1 MDETPNENT
10 SERHVAR
17 VLKAQEQLKDLLKEL
32 LKRTLINGMSTQD
45 LKQYAEI
52 AIKAFLRDHKDIK
65 ENFNEIYQTWERSFY
80 ANFNTMYAVTKRT
93 ADDVFEK
100 QRDRKSAAVY
110 KDLKRTYNE
119 RKNKYKLDPS
129 KESYTFYSGI
139 DIPLE
144 EDMTSENAPNLK
156 FIRTNAEYGYT
167 QMQIDNYV
175 EKVERVMDKVAKM
188 EFVATNSRGA
198 RISLRSKAE
207 MEVRWQDMLEDLK
220 ELKHDKYVIVSQH
233 KDSSL
238 RCACWQGLIYLKD
251 TDGTDITLKD
261 WHEWNNTE
269 NHITPKQKGTLP
281 DGQPYYSLREAMEC
295 GLFSYNCRHRLIK
308 YEAGV
313 KVPKQYAYNP
323 NEESK
328 SSLIDQHMRQMEQ
341 NIRRAKERQ
350 TLALSAKER
359 AKWQEKSKAL
369 QKKYD
374 EFCKK
379 NNRVRND
386 WRTVIGRQ
394 ERRGM
399 KAVEQAF
406 DEAYIDPKASAKEAG
421 IVKNKINKENQKEKA
436 IAKIEFVEAKTIQ
449 EAEEFVKSKFEV
461 KNCTFKGL
469 SIENVNSINKQV
481 SKIFNMFPRIKGNL
495 KSFGTAQELNKM
507 IKVRAKELLIE
518 DYKKSYPKNE
528 KDWETWASKY
538 ANKFASK
545 VSANTYAYHFDY
557 NDSDY
562 WVINQM
568 RNEFKGIYLN
578 KDKFKDNTAN
588 NDYQHDVSVN
598 YHPIGTTSSSI
609 IIHELGHALDKMIG
623 LSSNKEL
630 NEYYNKVKNQIGD
643 GLSRYAQTNIKEF
656 LAEGFAEYI
665 SSLNPRKIAKNI
677 GKFYEKLYNKYKEK
691 DDKNDN

>member
-45 LKQYAEI
+45 LKQCAEL

-129 KESYTFYSGI
+129 KESYTFHSGV
-139 DIPLE
+139 DIPLD

-251 TDGTDITLKD
+251 TDGTDVTLKD
-261 WHEWNNTE
+261 WHKWNNTE

-313 KVPKQYAYNP
+313 KVPKQYGYNP

-421 IVKNKINKENQKEKA
+421 TVRSGIEKKNEASEVLNKNSNSDNIKNREPGLLCQHKNL
-436 IAKIEFVEAKTIQ
+436 KIEPLDKN
-449 EAEEFVKSKFEV
+449 EFVKLKNDFEKQGGLFIQDEAAQDYLKYRNADALTLNENTILLKPEPTASEVHEELIHSKQFKKGKLNNITNFKAKLECEIEACKILI
-461 KNCTFKGL
+461 KNKDEYLITDEEHNYNL
-469 SIENVNSINKQV
+469 ERL
-481 SKIFNMFPRIKGNL
+481 KIM
-495 KSFGTAQELNKM
+495 
-507 IKVRAKELLIE
+507 
-518 DYKKSYPKNE
+518 E
-528 KDWETWASKY
+528 KDYEDGKY
-538 ANKFASK
+538 
-545 VSANTYAYHFDY
+545 
-557 NDSDY
+557 
-562 WVINQM
+562 
-568 RNEFKGIYLN
+568 
-578 KDKFKDNTAN
+578 DK
-588 NDYQHDVSVN
+588 Y
-598 YHPIGTTSSSI
+598 
-609 IIHELGHALDKMIG
+609 
-623 LSSNKEL
+623 
-630 NEYYNKVKNQIGD
+630 
-643 GLSRYAQTNIKEF
+643 
-656 LAEGFAEYI
+656 
-665 SSLNPRKIAKNI
+665 
-677 GKFYEKLYNKYKEK
+677 
-691 DDKNDN
+691 

>member
-1 MDETPNENT
+1 
-10 SERHVAR
+10 
-17 VLKAQEQLKDLLKEL
+17 
-32 LKRTLINGMSTQD
+32 
-45 LKQYAEI
+45 
-52 AIKAFLRDHKDIK
+52 
-65 ENFNEIYQTWERSFY
+65 
-80 ANFNTMYAVTKRT
+80 
-93 ADDVFEK
+93 
-100 QRDRKSAAVY
+100 
-110 KDLKRTYNE
+110 
-119 RKNKYKLDPS
+119 
-129 KESYTFYSGI
+129 
-139 DIPLE
+139 
-144 EDMTSENAPNLK
+144 
-156 FIRTNAEYGYT
+156 
-167 QMQIDNYV
+167 
-175 EKVERVMDKVAKM
+175 MDKVAKM
-188 EFVATNSRGA
+188 EFVATNSKGA

-251 TDGTDITLKD
+251 TDGTDVTLKD

-406 DEAYIDPKASAKEAG
+406 DEAYIDPKASAKEAAKVN
-421 IVKNKINKENQKEKA
+421 IQLQKK
-436 IAKIEFVEAKTIQ
+436 VPD
-449 EAEEFVKSKFEV
+449 
-461 KNCTFKGL
+461 
-469 SIENVNSINKQV
+469 NVN
-481 SKIFNMFPRIKGNL
+481 
-495 KSFGTAQELNKM
+495 E
-507 IKVRAKELLIE
+507 KELEFGKIP
-518 DYKKSYPKNE
+518 SYVE
-528 KDWETWASKY
+528 
-538 ANKFASK
+538 
-545 VSANTYAYHFDY
+545 
-557 NDSDY
+557 
-562 WVINQM
+562 
-568 RNEFKGIYLN
+568 
-578 KDKFKDNTAN
+578 
-588 NDYQHDVSVN
+588 VSVN
-598 YHPIGTTSSSI
+598 YRSR
-609 IIHELGHALDKMIG
+609 EYKDK
-623 LSSNKEL
+623 LKEL
-630 NEYYNKVKNQIGD
+630 NYSYRQTKQVYKGIKRIFNNKASREKEGLYMIDLKDLSKSVYSKNGKSQQVTRTKEIKSYIENHPDANIVTIHNHRGDNVPSIADIAANRYKNSHQLIVVGNRGSIFYMNVDPNKPGLVDNLIEINYDEEYNKVTGEKKINLLKQFCKKN
-643 GLSRYAQTNIKEF
+643 NIVFKILRKEDD
-656 LAEGFAEYI
+656 
-665 SSLNPRKIAKNI
+665 LN
-677 GKFYEKLYNKYKEK
+677 E
-691 DDKNDN
+691 